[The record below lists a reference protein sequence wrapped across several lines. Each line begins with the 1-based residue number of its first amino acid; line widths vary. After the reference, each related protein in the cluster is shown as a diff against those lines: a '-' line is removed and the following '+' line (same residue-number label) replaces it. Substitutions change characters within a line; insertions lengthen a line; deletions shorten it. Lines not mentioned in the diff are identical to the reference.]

1 MDWVQALMWEVAHE
15 PLCGC
20 ETRDNKGKDSI
31 KSMSRTGLSLWV
43 PGAQIDRGASE
54 RHIVG
59 AQKCF
64 LSIIWN
70 FLGTFG
76 NYRHDRTGRKSNI
89 SGNIKK
95 EQYHV
100 LSGLSQ

>member
-1 MDWVQALMWEVAHE
+1 MDGVQALIWEVAHE

-20 ETRDNKGKDSI
+20 ETRDKKGKDSI

-43 PGAQIDRGASE
+43 PGVQIE
-54 RHIVG
+54 ELLRHIVG
-59 AQKCF
+59 VQKCF

-70 FLGTFG
+70 FLGIFG
-76 NYRHDRTGRKSNI
+76 NYGHDRTGRKSNI